1 MFTVDEILEQHYPA
15 LRKKPL
21 LSSLLRPLLRHI
33 LHEKVFT
40 SFARDFPWL
49 QGIEFVEG
57 VLDYFGFSYSVD
69 DRQRE
74 NIPASG
80 RVIIIANHPIGS
92 LDGLALLQLIYGI
105 RTDVKI
111 VANDMLMALKPLQSL
126 LLPVDNMHGRSRKQA
141 LQKISDSLN
150 NDQAVIFFP
159 AGEVSRLQTRGIID
173 GPWHSG
179 FLKFAGRTHSPIL
192 PIHITG
198 HNSPLF
204 YATSVIA
211 KPLSTLM
218 LAGEMIKQ
226 RNKRIRFTIGAI
238 ISDKTLSSLDLPRAE
253 ACELLRKHLYRIGRN
268 HKGLFKT
275 ENAVARG
282 ERKSEMKNAIG
293 DGELLGCT
301 PDGKKIYLFLPDGP
315 SPLMREVGRLREETF
330 RAEGEGTG
338 LRRDIDKFDQYYQH
352 LILWD
357 EDDLEIAGAYR
368 FVNSAKV
375 RQERGTRGLY
385 SATLFEYE
393 EKHSWFLDSGVELG
407 RSFVQQ
413 RYRGRRSLD
422 YLWYGIGAW
431 LRKNPQTRY
440 LFGPVSISNSMPIL
454 ARDLMVYFYCLYFKG
469 SAEESCSKNPF
480 RYKANMAVLENEFTG
495 DNYRADFTRLKA
507 LLANLGTAV
516 PPLYK
521 QYTELCDPG
530 GALFLDFNVDPSFG
544 NCIDGLVIVD
554 TDRIKEKKKKRYI
567 DTPTFLQCPPAGS
580 CLPKKN
586 STKKAFK

>member
-15 LRKKPL
+15 LKKKHL
-21 LSSLLRPLLRHI
+21 LSSVLRPLLRHI

-40 SFARDFPWL
+40 SFAREFPWL

-80 RVIIIANHPIGS
+80 KVIIIANHPIGS

-111 VANDMLMALKPLQSL
+111 VANNMLMALQPLRPM
-126 LLPVDNMHGRSRKQA
+126 LLPVDNMHAKSRKEA
-141 LQKISDSLN
+141 LQNISDSLN
-150 NDQAVIFFP
+150 NDHAVIFFP
-159 AGEVSRLQTRGIID
+159 AGEVSRLQPRGIVD
-173 GPWHSG
+173 GRWHSG
-179 FLKFAGRTHSPIL
+179 FLKFATQTHSPIL
-192 PIHITG
+192 PIHIAG
-198 HNSPLF
+198 HNSALF
-204 YATSVIA
+204 YAASVVA

-218 LAGEMIKQ
+218 LVGEMVKQ
-226 RNKRIRFTIGAI
+226 RNKRIKLTIGAI

-253 ACELLRKHLYRIGRN
+253 VCELLSKHLYRIGRN
-268 HKGLFKT
+268 QKGLLKT
-275 ENAVARG
+275 ENAIARG

-293 DGELLGCT
+293 DGELLGRT
-301 PDGKKIYLFLPDGP
+301 PDGKKVYLFQPNGP

-330 RAEGEGTG
+330 RAVGEGTG
-338 LRRDIDKFDQYYQH
+338 MRRDIDKFDQYYQH

-368 FVNSAKV
+368 FANSAKI
-375 RQERGTRGLY
+375 RQERGIKGLY

-393 EKHSWFLDSGVELG
+393 EKHSWFLDSGMELG

-413 RYRGRRSLD
+413 RYWGKRSLD

-431 LRKNPQTRY
+431 IRKNPQTRY
-440 LFGPVSISNSMPIL
+440 LFGPVSISNSMPVL

-469 SAEESCSKNPF
+469 SAEESCSRTPF
-480 RYKANMAVLENEFTG
+480 RYKANMAILEKEFTG
-495 DNYRADFTRLKA
+495 GNYRADFTRLKA

-530 GALFLDFNVDPSFG
+530 GALFLDFNVDPDFG
-544 NCIDGLVIVD
+544 NCVDGLVIVD
-554 TDRIKEKKKKRYI
+554 IEHIKKKKKKRYI
-567 DTPTFLQCPPAGS
+567 ENSS
-580 CLPKKN
+580 CLQ
-586 STKKAFK
+586 